1 MKLFQSI
8 FGRETRGRY
17 PESLIDL
24 ATERAVDGTDSRLRL
39 LPGYRKRLREPVIK
53 AIDHVVALVDA
64 IQEPLPADARE
75 HGVEPRLA
83 AVFSSAGDMLD
94 RFGRDS
100 AICCGAN

>member
-8 FGRETRGRY
+8 FGGGETRGGY

-24 ATERAVDGTDSRLRL
+24 ATERAVDGADARIRL
-39 LPGYRKRLREPVIK
+39 LPGYRKRLRKPIIQ

-64 IQEPLPADARE
+64 IHEPLSAGARD
-75 HGVEPRLA
+75 HGEEPCLA

-94 RFGRDS
+94 LFDATRH
-100 AICCGAN
+100 